1 MKRVLFTMAALLLS
15 AGMANADPVKLF
27 DGKTLKGW
35 VQVPANSWTVK
46 AGAMASTGAGR
57 GEIYTT
63 TTYSNYR
70 LLFSV
75 RHVAGGHY
83 ASALIFGI
91 NPPPLKDALSA
102 LQFGLPNGYHW
113 DYRSGHNNFGT
124 AFFKVVKNPGFSKTE
139 WSRVEILVNAA
150 AGTARMAVAQPVQ
163 TKAVEVLDFKDP
175 TAGRKSPIAFQI
187 HQSGTFD
194 EYKDV
199 SVTVNPQPAVLVTI
213 THPQ

>member
-15 AGMANADPVKLF
+15 TGLAKADPVNLF

-46 AGAMASTGAGR
+46 DASMASTGAGR

-63 TTYSNYR
+63 TTYSHYR

-75 RHVAGGHY
+75 RHLAGGHY
-83 ASALIFGI
+83 ASALIFGQ
-91 NPPPLKDALSA
+91 NPPPTRDALAA

-113 DYRSGHNNFGT
+113 DYRTGHNDSGN
-124 AFFKVVKNPGFSKTE
+124 AFFTVVHNPFFSKTE
-139 WSRVEILVNAA
+139 WSRVEILVDAA
-150 AGTARMAVAQPVQ
+150 TGTARMAVAQPLQ

-175 TAGRKSPIAFQI
+175 TAGRTGPIAFQI

-194 EYKDV
+194 EYKDIR
-199 SVTVNPQPAVLVTI
+199 VTVNPQTPGLLTI
-213 THPQ
+213 TNPQ